1 MDTAALLKR
10 LSETTGISGHEA
22 PIRSVILAEWSRFA
36 AETRVDK
43 LGNAIAIKPGTAS
56 THPSTTRRARPERN
70 AVKLTPGG
78 PPMLQWSI
86 GHGQDARRSAQDA
99 PRRSIMLASHMD
111 EIGLMVA
118 GINRGFIRVT
128 ALGGVDP
135 RVLLGQ
141 EVIVHGRKDLSGVI
155 ASTPPHLLT
164 AGERDK
170 IIGLEKLWIDVGL
183 SARHVTQLVEI
194 GDLVSIRRTAVE
206 LKNGLLAGKAFDNRA
221 SVASVTICLEQLQ
234 TLNHAWDVI
243 AVATVQE
250 ETALLGATTAAFGL
264 SPDVAVV
271 IDTTYG
277 TQSGTPADESFE
289 VGGGPTIGIGPNMHP
304 NMTLRLRDA
313 AKRLELSAPLEPM
326 AGHSGTDAWVVQ
338 VAGEGIPT
346 GLLGIPIRSM
356 HTPVE
361 TVSPRDVERAGRLLA
376 EFIAGLDE
384 AFYQSLTE
392 G

>member
-1 MDTAALLKR
+1 MIDTTALLKQ
-10 LSETTGISGHEA
+10 LSQTPGISGHEA
-22 PIRSVILAEWSRFA
+22 PIRSVILAEWGRHA
-36 AETRVDK
+36 TETRVDK
-43 LGNAIAIKPGTAS
+43 LGNAIALKPG
-56 THPSTTRRARPERN
+56 N
-70 AVKLTPGG
+70 AVK
-78 PPMLQWSI
+78 
-86 GHGQDARRSAQDA
+86 RR
-99 PRRSIMLASHMD
+99 RIMLASHMD

-128 ALGGVDP
+128 HLGGVDP
-135 RVLLGQ
+135 RILLGQ

-155 ASTPPHLLT
+155 ASTPPHLLKP
-164 AGERDK
+164 GEREK
-170 IIGLEKLWIDVGL
+170 IIGLEKLWIDVGQ
-183 SARHVTQLVEI
+183 SARQVDRLVEI
-194 GDLVSIRRTAVE
+194 GDLVSIRRTAVD
-206 LKNGLLAGKAFDNRA
+206 LKGGLLAGKAFDNRA
-221 SVASVTICLEQLQ
+221 SVAAVAVCLEQLQ
-234 TLNHAWDVI
+234 TLNHAWDVV

-277 TQSGTPADESFE
+277 TQDGTPASESFA

-304 NMTLRLRDA
+304 MLTQGLRDA
-313 AKRLELSAPLEPM
+313 ATRLELAVPLEPM

-356 HTPVE
+356 HTPIE
-361 TVSPRDVERAGRLLA
+361 TVSPKDVERTGRLLA

-384 AFYQSLTE
+384 GFYQGLIDA
-392 G
+392 

>member
-1 MDTAALLKR
+1 MDTAALLKQ
-10 LSETTGISGHEA
+10 LSQTSGISGHEA
-22 PIRSVILAEWSRFA
+22 PIRSVILAEWGRYA

-43 LGNAIAIKPGTAS
+43 LGNAIAIKSGTE
-56 THPSTTRRARPERN
+56 THSERTLSEQSESKRKSKDAKRPPTRR
-70 AVKLTPGG
+70 
-78 PPMLQWSI
+78 
-86 GHGQDARRSAQDA
+86 
-99 PRRSIMLASHMD
+99 IMLASHMD

-141 EVIVHGRKDLSGVI
+141 EVIVHGRKDLPGKDLPGVI
-155 ASTPPHLLT
+155 ASTPPHLLK

-183 SARHVTQLVEI
+183 SARQVTQRVEI
-194 GDLVSIRRTAVE
+194 GDLISMRRTAVE

-221 SVASVTICLEQLQ
+221 SVAAVTVCLEQLQ
-234 TLNHAWDVI
+234 TLNHMWDVV

-264 SPDVAVV
+264 SPDAAIV

-277 TQSGTPADESFE
+277 TQSGTPADESFD

-304 NMTLRLRDA
+304 RMTQRMRDA
-313 AKRLELSAPLEPM
+313 AKRLELTAPLEPM
-326 AGHSGTDAWVVQ
+326 AGNTGTDAWVVQ

-384 AFYQSLTE
+384 EFYQSLTE

>member
-1 MDTAALLKR
+1 LIKPPALLKQ
-10 LSETTGISGHEA
+10 LSQTIGISGHEST
-22 PIRSVILAEWSRFA
+22 IRSVILAEWARYA

-43 LGNAIAIKPGTAS
+43 LGNAIAIKPGNLA
-56 THPSTTRRARPERN
+56 
-70 AVKLTPGG
+70 K
-78 PPMLQWSI
+78 
-86 GHGQDARRSAQDA
+86 RRSV
-99 PRRSIMLASHMD
+99 MLASHMD

-118 GINRGFIRVT
+118 GINRGFIRIT

-141 EVIVHGRKDLSGVI
+141 EVIVHGRKDLPGVV
-155 ASTPPHLLT
+155 ASTPPHLLK

-183 SARHVTQLVEI
+183 PARQVDRLVEI
-194 GDLVSIRRTAVE
+194 GDLISSQRTVVE

-221 SVASVTICLEQLQ
+221 SVAAVTICLEQLQ

-250 ETALLGATTAAFGL
+250 ETMLLGATTAAFGL
-264 SPDVAVV
+264 SPDMAVV

-277 TQSGTPADESFE
+277 TQDGTPGNESFE
-289 VGGGPTIGIGPNMHP
+289 VGGGPTIGLGPNMHP
-304 NMTLRLRDA
+304 RLTQGLRDA
-313 AKRLELSAPLEPM
+313 AKRLELTAPIEPM
-326 AGHSGTDAWVVQ
+326 EGNTGTDAWVVQ
-338 VAGEGIPT
+338 VAREGIPT

-361 TVSPRDVERAGRLLA
+361 TVSPKDVERTGRLLA

-384 AFYQSLTE
+384 EFYQSLTWQP
-392 G
+392 